1 MGSSALIEPAALDPG
16 VFPYENAVVASATND
31 RSRLGRGYYVI
42 VTPKTKKSLGL
53 GRWAALVFVHPAL
66 AQLNDDRIMRDYLS
80 IHCRVRVDRT
90 MTDEL
95 GKVCLDQTLRNALGI
110 PFGLFPA
117 LRSNLPLFLFPASRT
132 WLATLRLTIAS
143 VFGLRFLAAR
153 SAPAA
158 VADIEKGY
166 VRLPDDLLSVVGAL
180 PADDVVVER
189 PIAVGGPKLTKFRII
204 SEKLSTAIASKGFLD
219 DRRERS
225 GSGELAPPAKSGLL
239 DRFRMASPAAHVPLN
254 LRYPKTRDLLYDY
267 KTFADA
273 GLIEPHAAS
282 GLAALEGTET
292 DVPSIFMDRDAR
304 AKGIAS
310 DKPTEAADYLTPFM
324 VRRSI
329 LSAAARDSL
338 GTAFAVTISLI
349 QFPLIFV
356 ANKAGISVNQWIV
369 GVIVALI
376 VSLALMI
383 ARLRQQI

>member
-1 MGSSALIEPAALDPG
+1 MVEPAALDPEI
-16 VFPYENAVVASATND
+16 FPPENAIAASATTD
-31 RSRLGRGYYVI
+31 RARLARGYYVI
-42 VTPKTKKSLGL
+42 VTPKTKKALGL
-53 GRWAALVFVHPAL
+53 GRWAALVFVHPVL
-66 AQLNDDRIMRDYLS
+66 AHIDDDRKMRDYLA
-80 IHCRVRVDRT
+80 IHCRVRVDRR
-90 MTDEL
+90 MPDEL

-117 LRSNLPLFLFPASRT
+117 LKPELPLFLFPASRT
-132 WLATLRLTIAS
+132 WSATLRLIVAS

-166 VRLPDDLLSVVGAL
+166 VRLPDDLLSVIGAL

-219 DRRERS
+219 DRRDRS
-225 GSGELAPPAKSGLL
+225 GSGQLAPPAKSSLL
-239 DRFRMASPAAHVPLN
+239 DRFRMASPPTHLPLN
-254 LRYPKTRDLLYDY
+254 LRYPRTKDLLYDY

-273 GLIEPHAAS
+273 GMIEPNVVT
-282 GLAALEGTET
+282 GLAALEVTET

-304 AKGIAS
+304 TKGINPDRPA
-310 DKPTEAADYLTPFM
+310 EAADYLTPFM

-356 ANKAGISVNQWIV
+356 ANKAGISVCQWIA
-369 GVIVALI
+369 GVTVALI

>member
-1 MGSSALIEPAALDPG
+1 MVEPAALDPEI
-16 VFPYENAVVASATND
+16 FPHENAIAASATTD
-31 RSRLGRGYYVI
+31 RSRLARGYYVI
-42 VTPKTKKSLGL
+42 VAPKTKKSLGL
-53 GRWAALVFVHPAL
+53 GRWAALVFVHPSL
-66 AQLNDDRIMRDYLS
+66 ARIDDDRKMRDYLA
-80 IHCRVRVDRT
+80 IHCRVRVDKRL
-90 MTDEL
+90 TDEL

-117 LRSNLPLFLFPASRT
+117 LKPELPLFLFPASRT
-132 WLATLRLTIAS
+132 WLATLRLIVAS

-166 VRLPDDLLSVVGAL
+166 VRLPDDLLSVIGAL

-189 PIAVGGPKLTKFRII
+189 PIAVGGPRLTKFRII

-219 DRRERS
+219 DRRDRS
-225 GSGELAPPAKSGLL
+225 GSGELAPPAKSSLL
-239 DRFRMASPAAHVPLN
+239 DRFRMASPPEHLPLN
-254 LRYPKTRDLLYDY
+254 LRYPRTKDLLYDY

-273 GLIEPHAAS
+273 GLIEPDVVT
-282 GLAALEGTET
+282 GLAALEITET

-304 AKGIAS
+304 TKGINP
-310 DKPTEAADYLTPFM
+310 DNPTEAADYLTPFM

-356 ANKAGISVNQWIV
+356 ANKAGIRCAS
-369 GVIVALI
+369 GSPA
-376 VSLALMI
+376 SL
-383 ARLRQQI
+383 LRSSSASL